1 MLCAVPGTRGA
12 AVNDAGVV
20 STVKAFI
27 VEKFLYG
34 EDADKVTPT
43 TPLIS
48 GGIIDSL
55 GVIELVTFLEQR
67 FGITIEAREAGR
79 THLDTLAAIET
90 LVQKKRG

>member
-1 MLCAVPGTRGA
+1 LDEA
-12 AVNDAGVV
+12 AVIPA
-20 STVKAFI
+20 VKAFI
-27 VEKFLYG
+27 VEKFLFG
-34 EDADKVTPT
+34 EDADKVTPS

-67 FGITIEAREAGR
+67 FGITIEAKEAGR

-90 LVQKKRG
+90 LVKQKRG